1 MINCSTKMIR
11 RRVIVSLLT
20 FPINKAFP
28 NLSTIPYQ
36 IMPYKAS
43 PDVSDP
49 NDGSL
54 ELESETPGLVVYG
67 IVSQGILKRFEHV
80 SIIGK
85 VNNGTMTLL
94 VVVCSAI
101 YK

>member
-1 MINCSTKMIR
+1 M
-11 RRVIVSLLT
+11 VSLLT
-20 FPINKAFP
+20 FPSNKAFP
-28 NLSTIPYQ
+28 NLSTIPYE
-36 IMPYKAS
+36 IMPYKTS

-54 ELESETPGLVVYG
+54 ELQSKTPGLFLYD
-67 IVSQGILKRFEHV
+67 IVSQGIVKRFGNV
-80 SIIGK
+80 SLIGEI
-85 VNNGTMTLL
+85 NNGTMTLL